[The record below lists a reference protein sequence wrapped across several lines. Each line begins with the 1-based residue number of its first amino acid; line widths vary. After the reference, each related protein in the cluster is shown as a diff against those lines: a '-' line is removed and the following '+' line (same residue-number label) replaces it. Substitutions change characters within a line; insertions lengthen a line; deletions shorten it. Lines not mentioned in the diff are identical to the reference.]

1 MTDAASTETEALLS
15 ELNGQRRHV
24 LGTLEGLSDESL
36 RRPVLPSGWTC
47 LGLVQHLAL
56 DVERFWFSEIIA
68 GQTNDNAESDPSNA
82 WVVPR
87 DVPAE
92 SVLERYRH
100 ETQRANQIIAG
111 VSLDAAPA
119 WWPSETWPNWRLST
133 VREVVLH
140 VISETSVHAGHLD
153 AVRELID
160 GHQWLVLT

>member
-1 MTDAASTETEALLS
+1 MADTESKETNALQS
-15 ELNGQRRHV
+15 ELDGQRAHV

-56 DVERFWFSEIIA
+56 DVERFWFCGIVA
-68 GQTNDNAESDPSNA
+68 GQTNETADSDPSNA
-82 WVVPR
+82 WVVPQ

-92 SVLERYRH
+92 SVLGRYRH
-100 ETQRANQIIAG
+100 ETQRANEIIAG
-111 VSLDAAPA
+111 VSPDAAPA
-119 WWPSETWPNWRLST
+119 FWPSDLWPNWRLAT
-133 VREVVLH
+133 VREVILH

-160 GHQWLVLT
+160 RRQWLVLT